1 MLLGCFLAGA
11 IRLYTVVG
19 TLNLK
24 KLVGKS
30 PRQTGIIVKK
40 EVSKSTKNNDF
51 SMDLPMSSTF

>member
-19 TLNLK
+19 ALNLK